1 MELIPN
7 NTLICAS
14 PEEGRQLA
22 VRIAMQTV
30 FAMQPN
36 EEEQKQIRTEY
47 AEDPEELIRA
57 SLVVATEFATI
68 AAANNFWR

>member
-22 VRIAMQTV
+22 VRLAMQTV
-30 FAMQPN
+30 FAIQPDKD
-36 EEEQKQIRTEY
+36 EQEQIRTEY
-47 AEDPEELIRA
+47 AENPEELIGA